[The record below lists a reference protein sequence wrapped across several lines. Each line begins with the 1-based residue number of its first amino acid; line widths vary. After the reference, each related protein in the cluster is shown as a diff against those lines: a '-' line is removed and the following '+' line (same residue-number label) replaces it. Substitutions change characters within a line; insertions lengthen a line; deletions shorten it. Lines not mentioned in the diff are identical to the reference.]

1 MHHAGDL
8 GEIQG
13 RYRGS
18 HVHHVRY
25 FGEMKGRYRGV
36 MCTTPEP
43 AKSMTPVRMTLSC
56 RGRDRGDMGEI

>member
-1 MHHAGDL
+1 MHHVGD
-8 GEIQG
+8 
-13 RYRGS
+13 
-18 HVHHVRY
+18 

-56 RGRDRGDMGEI
+56 RVRADDRLRVDSRGSGVDT

>member
-1 MHHAGDL
+1 M
-8 GEIQG
+8 QG

-18 HVHHVRY
+18 HVHHVGD

-56 RGRDRGDMGEI
+56 RVRADDRLRVDSRGSGVDT